1 MRQRRPAP
9 ARHNRNQCAS
19 GAGGNAGDFGNRH
32 RKIQGP
38 PFAST
43 DPTYDRDAKFL
54 GAPRRLPFVIKS
66 LGAFLGARLKE
77 IPASEHGQNKVRR
90 GKREIG
96 LDAEMLENSEE
107 IKLPEAR
114 IICCLEF
121 TNELA
126 VAIGK
131 AVCPILQ
138 HFAHAATGA
147 SDGSNEVLV

>member
-1 MRQRRPAP
+1 MLQHHSGGLPHPSVRHCHLVSIGSGAIRRCRRPSQRAGLRDQFSGCDQLRHKRRVSSRTTLMRQRRPAQG
-9 ARHNRNQCAS
+9 RHNRNQCAS

-77 IPASEHGQNKVRR
+77 IPASEHGAARPVR
-90 GKREIG
+90 
-96 LDAEMLENSEE
+96 D
-107 IKLPEAR
+107 
-114 IICCLEF
+114 
-121 TNELA
+121 
-126 VAIGK
+126 
-131 AVCPILQ
+131 
-138 HFAHAATGA
+138 
-147 SDGSNEVLV
+147 